1 VTDQPLAGRT
11 VVVTRSR
18 AQAPKLA
25 EQLSRLGAVVVELPV
40 IAIEEPADHGQG
52 LDRAAHRLTAG
63 AYQWVACTSSNAVA
77 RLVAALGGRGVPDG
91 VRWAAVGPGTADA
104 LAAAGLVADLV
115 PAVALAEALVG
126 EFPPAGGPGTVGGGP
141 GTVLFPRAEVVRV
154 DLATGLRAK
163 GWLVDEVVAYRT
175 VSVAPDPT
183 VAAAAGRADAVAF
196 TSSSTVRNTV
206 ELMGVEGLPPVVV
219 TIGPVTS
226 GEARAAGVEV
236 TWEADPHTIDG
247 LVQALVV
254 ALGGDRPVGDGRRR
268 PGGQQ

>member
-1 VTDQPLAGRT
+1 VTDQPLTGRT

-25 EQLSRLGAVVVELPV
+25 ERLSRLGAVIVELPV
-40 IAIEEPADHGQG
+40 IAVEEPADHGQA
-52 LDRAAHRLTAG
+52 LDRAAHRLASG
-63 AYQWVACTSSNAVA
+63 AYQWVACTSSNAVV
-77 RLVAALGGRGVPDG
+77 RLVAALGGHAVHHT

-126 EFPPAGGPGTVGGGP
+126 EFPPAGGPGSGGGGP
-141 GTVLFPRAEVVRV
+141 GTVLFPRAGVVRA
-154 DLATGLRAK
+154 DLAAGLRAK

-175 VSVAPDPT
+175 VSVAPGPVA
-183 VAAAAGRADAVAF
+183 VAAARRADAVAF

-206 ELMGVEGLPPVVV
+206 ELLGAGGLPPVVV

-226 GEARAAGVEV
+226 GEARAAGVAV
-236 TWEADPHTIDG
+236 SGEADPHTIDG

-254 ALGGDRPVGDGRRR
+254 AISGDHPAGGGRRR

>member
-1 VTDQPLAGRT
+1 MTDQPLAGRT

-52 LDRAAHRLTAG
+52 LDRAAHRLTSG
-63 AYQWVACTSSNAVA
+63 AHQWVACTSSNAVA
-77 RLVAALGGRGVPDG
+77 RLVAALGGHAVPEA

-126 EFPPAGGPGTVGGGP
+126 EFPPAGGPESVDGGP
-141 GTVLFPRAEVVRV
+141 GTVLFPRAEEIRV
-154 DLATGLRAK
+154 DLAAGLRAK

-175 VSVAPDPT
+175 VSVAPGPT
-183 VAAAAGRADAVAF
+183 AVAAASRADAVAF

-236 TWEADPHTIDG
+236 TGEADPHTIDG

-254 ALGGDRPVGDGRRR
+254 ALGGARPVADGRGR